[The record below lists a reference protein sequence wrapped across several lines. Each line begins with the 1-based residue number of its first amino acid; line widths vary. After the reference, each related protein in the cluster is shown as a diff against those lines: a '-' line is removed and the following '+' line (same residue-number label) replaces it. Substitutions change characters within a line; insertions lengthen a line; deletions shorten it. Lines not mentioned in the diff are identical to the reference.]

1 MDKDNLEA
9 AQSERLDFADR
20 ASVAETVQADFAA
33 LVGILEQRL
42 AALGEADSRVKRHVS
57 DAKAAAERGVE
68 LSAQLLAAMRAVN
81 ERIQLQLANSR
92 SARSR
97 SS

>member
-33 LVGILEQRL
+33 LVGILELRL

-81 ERIQLQLANSR
+81 ERD
-92 SARSR
+92 SAPAGE
-97 SS
+97 